1 MMADIHLAWA
11 TSQAEQLACF
21 SLMQALRPHLTDSE
35 QFVRQVQR
43 QAQHGYQLLVAWQAD
58 VALGLAGYRV
68 QENLVYGRFLYVD
81 DLVCRDEVRGQGI
94 GDRLMQAMYQEAARE
109 QCAQLVLDSALSN
122 ALAHRFYF
130 RQGLLARALRFNAP
144 IHSGETQ

>member
-1 MMADIHLAWA
+1 MADIHLAWA
-11 TSQAEQLACF
+11 SSQTEQLACF
-21 SLMQALRPHLTDSE
+21 SLMQALRPHLTDGE

-43 QAQHGYQLLVAWQAD
+43 QAQYGYRLLAAWQEGMTI
-58 VALGLAGYRV
+58 GLAGYRL

-81 DLVCRDEVRGQGI
+81 DLVCQADVRGQGI

-109 QCAQLVLDSALSN
+109 RCAHLVLDSALSN

-130 RQGLLARALRFNAP
+130 RQGLLARALRFSAP
-144 IHSGETQ
+144 IHCGEVL